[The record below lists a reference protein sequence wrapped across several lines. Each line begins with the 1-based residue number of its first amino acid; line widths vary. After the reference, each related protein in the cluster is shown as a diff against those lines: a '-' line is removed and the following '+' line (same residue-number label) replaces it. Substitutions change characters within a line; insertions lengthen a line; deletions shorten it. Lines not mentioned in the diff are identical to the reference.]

1 MYPDYEN
8 VKGKM
13 YVKLEAGD
21 ILFIP
26 VYWWHHVKSSK
37 GRNLAINYWYTPN
50 YLNRLFISGLENNNF
65 NWLNETN

>member
-1 MYPDYEN
+1 
-8 VKGKM
+8 M

-65 NWLNETN
+65 N